1 MRFYTKENAFLQEKY
16 QYANHPSGLKV
27 VIVPKAHRKAF
38 ALFGTRYGSI
48 HRVFKTDRDEDFVT
62 VPDGIAHFLEHKLF
76 ENEDGS
82 DTFSHFAALGAS
94 CNAFTSNEM
103 TAYLFSAT
111 DHYYENLEVLLKFVT
126 SPYFTPETVQKE
138 MGIIGQ
144 EIRMV
149 QDEPFHQLYYG
160 LLDALFVR
168 HNVKVDIAGSEES
181 IAQIDDQILYRCYN
195 TFYNLNNMLLVLCGP
210 WEKKKVVAVMDR
222 ILKKSEKI
230 QLEKRFPREPK
241 RVNRKRVVKEF
252 PVALPLF
259 AVGMKED
266 DLKKNV
272 SPEEFLEKQA
282 QHEILSDLLFGKSST
297 FYNELYDQGLI
308 GDKFSV
314 EYNLSRS
321 YGYLLLYGESRKPDT
336 VYRRIRETVAS
347 ALSILTRE
355 DFERS
360 RRAVYSRSVQDWN
373 STTEIAE
380 NFMDFAFSGTDMLS
394 YPDAIAKVKF
404 EDLQKRC
411 RLSYRPD
418 RLVLSVVKPSK
429 EKKEKSL

>member
-1 MRFYTKENAFLQEKY
+1 MRFYTKENPGLQESY
-16 QYANHPSGLKV
+16 QKGRHSSGLEV

-48 HRVFKTDRDEDFVT
+48 HRTFKTDRDEEFVT

-82 DTFSHFAALGAS
+82 DTFSHFAALGAN

-111 DHYYENLEVLLKFVT
+111 DHYYENLEVLLRFVT
-126 SPYFTPETVQKE
+126 TPYFTPETVEKE

-160 LLDALFVR
+160 LLDALFQK
-168 HNVKVDIAGSEES
+168 HNVKVDVAGTEET
-181 IAQIDDQILYRCYN
+181 IAQIDHEILYRCYH

-210 WEKKKVVAVMDR
+210 WDKKRVKEVLDRNLKASPKVTIQTRFPKEPRRVNKKKVV
-222 ILKKSEKI
+222 KY
-230 QLEKRFPREPK
+230 
-241 RVNRKRVVKEF
+241 F

-266 DLKKNV
+266 DLKQRIT
-272 SPEEFLEKQA
+272 PEEFLKKQA
-282 QHEILSDLLFGKSST
+282 EHEILSDILFGKSSS
-297 FYNELYDQGLI
+297 FYNDLYDRGLL
-308 GDKFSV
+308 GDKFSL
-314 EYNLSRS
+314 EYNLSRT
-321 YGYLLLYGESRKPDT
+321 YGYLLLYGESRRPET
-336 VYRRIRETVAS
+336 ILREVKKRVKDAAS
-347 ALSILTRE
+347 LLTRE

-394 YPDAIAKVKF
+394 YPDTIAAVTM
-404 EDLQKRC
+404 EDLYRRIEK
-411 RLSYRPD
+411 SYRPE
-418 RLVLSVVKPSK
+418 RVVLSVVKPEK
-429 EKKEKSL
+429 EKKV

>member
-1 MRFYTKENAFLQEKY
+1 MRFYTEENPRLQEKY
-16 QYANHPSGLKV
+16 YHGKHSSGLEV

-48 HRVFKTDRDEDFVT
+48 HRTFKTNLDEDFVT

-82 DTFSHFAALGAS
+82 DTFNHFAALGAN
-94 CNAFTSNEM
+94 CNAFTSTEM

-111 DHYYENLEVLLKFVT
+111 EHYYENLEVLLRFVS

-144 EIRMV
+144 EIQMG

-160 LLDALFVR
+160 MLEALYHH
-168 HNVKVDIAGSEES
+168 HNVKVDIAGTQET
-181 IAQIDDQILYRCYN
+181 IAEIDDKILYRCYN
-195 TFYNLNNMLLVLCGP
+195 TFYNPGNMLLVLCGP
-210 WEKKKVVAVMDR
+210 WEKSRVAAVVDACIPKKEKIVIQTKTPKEPRRIHQKKVV
-222 ILKKSEKI
+222 KY
-230 QLEKRFPREPK
+230 
-241 RVNRKRVVKEF
+241 F

-259 AVGMKED
+259 AVAMKED
-266 DLKKNV
+266 DLKKRI
-272 SPEEFLEKQA
+272 SPDEFLKKQA
-282 QHEILSDLLFGKSST
+282 EHEILSDLLFGKSSA
-297 FYNELYDQGLI
+297 FYNELYDKGLL
-308 GDKFSV
+308 GDKFSM

-321 YGYLLLYGESRKPDT
+321 YGYLMLYGESRRP
-336 VYRRIRETVAS
+336 ETVFRMGKDVVGKAS
-347 ALSILTRE
+347 LLITPE

-380 NFMDFAFSGTDMLS
+380 NFMDFAFSGTDMLR
-394 YPDAIAKVKF
+394 YPDVIASVTP
-404 EDLQKRC
+404 EDLMERIQK
-411 RLSYRPD
+411 SYKTE
-418 RLVLSVVKPSK
+418 RLVLSAVKPIK
-429 EKKEKSL
+429 EKKL

>member
-1 MRFYTKENAFLQEKY
+1 MRFYTKENPGLQESY
-16 QYANHPSGLKV
+16 QKGKHSSGLEV

-48 HRVFKTDRDEDFVT
+48 HRTFKTDKDQEFVT

-111 DHYYENLEVLLKFVT
+111 DHYYENLEVLLRFVT
-126 SPYFTPETVQKE
+126 TPYFTPETVEKE

-160 LLDALFVR
+160 LLDALFQK
-168 HNVKVDIAGSEES
+168 HNVKVDVAGTEET
-181 IAQIDDQILYRCYN
+181 IAQIDHEILYRCYH

-210 WEKKKVVAVMDR
+210 WDKKKVKEVLDRNLKESPKVTIQTRFPKEPRRVNKKKVV
-222 ILKKSEKI
+222 KY
-230 QLEKRFPREPK
+230 
-241 RVNRKRVVKEF
+241 F

-266 DLKKNV
+266 DLKQRIT
-272 SPEEFLEKQA
+272 PEEFLKKQA
-282 QHEILSDLLFGKSST
+282 EHEILSDILFGKSSS
-297 FYNELYDQGLI
+297 FYNELYDRGLL
-308 GDKFSV
+308 GDKFSL
-314 EYNLSRS
+314 EYNLSRT
-321 YGYLLLYGESRKPDT
+321 YGYLLLYGESRRPET
-336 VYRRIRETVAS
+336 ILREVKQRVKDAAS
-347 ALSILTRE
+347 LLTQE
-355 DFERS
+355 DFQRS

-394 YPDAIAKVKF
+394 YPDTIAAVTM
-404 EDLQKRC
+404 EDLYRRIEK
-411 RLSYRPD
+411 SYRPE
-418 RLVLSVVKPSK
+418 RVVLSVVKPEK
-429 EKKEKSL
+429 EKKV